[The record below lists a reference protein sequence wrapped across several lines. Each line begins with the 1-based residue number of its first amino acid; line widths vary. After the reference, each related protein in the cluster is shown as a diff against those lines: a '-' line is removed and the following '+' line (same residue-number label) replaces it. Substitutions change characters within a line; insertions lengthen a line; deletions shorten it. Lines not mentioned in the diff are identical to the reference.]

1 MVRYFFTISEGS
13 DTIEDESG
21 EVLSTTR
28 DAAVQAA
35 IIASELAEDAECL
48 GYSITVT
55 DEHGSEVIRLPV
67 AMVHGP
73 GVSPTLH

>member
-1 MVRYFFTISEGS
+1 VTRYFFTIIEGS
-13 DTIEDESG
+13 ETIEDESG
-21 EVLSTTR
+21 EVHQTTR

-55 DEHGSEVIRLPV
+55 DEHGAEVIRLPV

-73 GVSPTLH
+73 GVSLTLH

>member
-1 MVRYFFTISEGS
+1 MARYFFTIIEGT

-21 EVLSTTR
+21 ELHRTTR

-48 GYSITVT
+48 GYSIAVT
-55 DEHGSEVIRLPV
+55 DEQGAEVIRLPV
-67 AMVHGP
+67 AMVHAPVGT
-73 GVSPTLH
+73 PTLH

>member
-1 MVRYFFTISEGS
+1 VARYFFTISEGS

-55 DEHGSEVIRLPV
+55 DEDGSEVIRLPV
-67 AMVHGP
+67 AMVHAP